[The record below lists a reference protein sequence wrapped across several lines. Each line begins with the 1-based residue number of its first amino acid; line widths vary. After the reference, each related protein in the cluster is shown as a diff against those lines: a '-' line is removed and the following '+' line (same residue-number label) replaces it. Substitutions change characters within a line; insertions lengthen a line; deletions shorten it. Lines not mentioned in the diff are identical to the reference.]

1 MASLRR
7 ILVDDQATTS
17 VEYAV
22 MLALIFSAIVSTVMV
37 FGGNTGTLWGQT
49 NQNLVDHGFGS

>member
-1 MASLRR
+1 MAYLRLLW
-7 ILVDDQATTS
+7 IDDEATTS

-22 MLALIFSAIVSTVMV
+22 MLALVLAAVITGVTA
-37 FGGNTGTLWGQT
+37 FGGQAGSLWGQT